1 MSTLRPD
8 HSTGPAT
15 SDPAQATHLAGDETR
30 LFIAHANTLRRTV
43 GRIVNS
49 SDANIDDACAF
60 AWAQLVACQ
69 PRRQTVFPWLV
80 KVATREAIR
89 LDKRERRW
97 ADVDD
102 QIIADVA

>member
-1 MSTLRPD
+1 MSALRPD
-8 HSTGPAT
+8 HSTGLAAEV
-15 SDPAQATHLAGDETR
+15 SHLAGDETR
-30 LFIAHANTLRRTV
+30 LFIAHANSLRRTV

-49 SDANIDDACAF
+49 SDANIDDGCAF

-69 PRRQTVFPWLV
+69 PRRETVFPWLV

-102 QIIADVA
+102 QVIA